1 MATLVLSSVGG
12 AIGNAIAPGFG
23 EVLGRAAGAVA
34 GGAID
39 QALFAPSEKPAAP
52 PNLSDLHV
60 QASTEGAAIN
70 RIYGTARVAGQIIWA
85 TKYRAHA
92 RSQGGSGKGGG
103 RRQSPQ
109 ETYYTIS
116 FAVALCEGEIGGVGR
131 IWADGEPLE
140 ASAVSYRLH
149 KGGQDQNPDSVIEA
163 EEGAGQAP
171 AYRGTAYIVFEDM
184 DVSPYGNRIPQLSF
198 EVSRPLSDTFRRVK
212 AVTVIPGSTEF
223 GYHSKTIWRN
233 AGYGETISENAHN
246 AEGVADWSVA
256 INQLQDQCE
265 NCESVALVVSWFG
278 SDLRCGVCEIKP
290 GVEIRDKATGPE
302 LWNVAGL
309 QRHNAHLVSRH
320 DGRPAYGGTPSD
332 LSVIAAIK
340 DLKRRGLKILFYP
353 FILMDIP
360 AGNSLPNPY
369 GGASQPAHP
378 WRGRI
383 TCHPAPGETGSPDKS
398 QAVQNQ
404 INHFFGSASNSHFRI
419 ENGAVVYRG
428 SAEWGLRRMILHCA
442 HLCKAAGGVDAFLI
456 GSELK
461 SLTSLRGSADAYPAV
476 QAMRSLAQQAK
487 AALPSAKI
495 SYAADWSEY
504 AGHRPSDGTGDV
516 FFHLDPLWASASVDF
531 VGIDYYMPLAD
542 WRDGDSHKDAAAAK
556 TIHDPNYL
564 RRNIA
569 AAEFYDWHY
578 ASQSDRETQTR
589 TPIRDTAHNEH
600 WVFRAKDIASW
611 WKERHHNRPRG
622 VRASRSTAWR
632 PGMKPVWLTEMGC
645 PAIDKGANQPNVFSD
660 QKSSESALP
669 HFSSGAPDDA
679 MQRAYL
685 EAILSAFD
693 PSDPAHRENVNPKIA
708 ATNKRML
715 HPDNIYVW
723 TWDARPY
730 PHFPQNLDVWADGV
744 NWRRGHWITGRSATS
759 SLAEAVAHIFRQS
772 GVANANTASLSGI
785 LQGFVLDRVMSAR
798 DAMEALMRIFF
809 FDAVEKDGI
818 ISCHHRGEKPLR
830 AIDAERIAVSSSQTD
845 APAFQ
850 IARRQETDLPLSAKL
865 IYIDPQSDYRQAV
878 AEARRLT
885 TPSRYTAVARMPI
898 VSDQGQMLSAARRWL
913 FETWAARERVS
924 FRLPP
929 SQMDLEPGD
938 IIRLNLKDRRMT
950 LRIAEIRDAGAIELE
965 ALSYET
971 ALAKPAANGEAAEA
985 RQYAPAQAALY
996 APPIVHLLDLPL
1008 LRGNENADAPFVA
1021 IASEP
1026 WPGVMTV
1033 HQSSSED
1040 HGFSPNI
1047 GVSRPATIGV
1057 GETGLA
1063 AGKPYRWNRGAS
1075 FRVRLAS
1082 GELASRPESDVLN
1095 GENAAALRH
1104 ADGAWEIVQFQKA
1117 RLVSANLYEISN
1129 LLRGQRGT
1137 ENLAAKSLPRGAAF
1151 VLLSR
1156 DLPQAALSPS
1166 DRGRQ
1171 LFYRIAPS
1179 RKPPQ
1184 DPSAAALAFTF
1195 QSAAQK
1201 PLPPVHAKAS
1211 RLPNGGVRVQ
1221 WLRQSRIRSD
1231 DWTVPDIPL
1240 GEESERYEV
1249 EILKDGAPVR
1259 LLRSAAPETLYS
1271 AAHQRADFG
1280 GTSPTSLALRIF
1292 QMSAAIG
1299 RGAPLEATLS
1309 L

>member
-1 MATLVLSSVGG
+1 M
-12 AIGNAIAPGFG
+12 PD
-23 EVLGRAAGAVA
+23 
-34 GGAID
+34 ID
-39 QALFAPSEKPAAP
+39 RQ
-52 PNLSDLHV
+52 
-60 QASTEGAAIN
+60 TE
-70 RIYGTARVAGQIIWA
+70 
-85 TKYRAHA
+85 
-92 RSQGGSGKGGG
+92 
-103 RRQSPQ
+103 
-109 ETYYTIS
+109 
-116 FAVALCEGEIGGVGR
+116 
-131 IWADGEPLE
+131 
-140 ASAVSYRLH
+140 
-149 KGGQDQNPDSVIEA
+149 
-163 EEGAGQAP
+163 
-171 AYRGTAYIVFEDM
+171 RGTSSFIWIRSGLRQAWILSALTITCP
-184 DVSPYGNRIPQLSF
+184 SPI
-198 EVSRPLSDTFRRVK
+198 
-212 AVTVIPGSTEF
+212 
-223 GYHSKTIWRN
+223 
-233 AGYGETISENAHN
+233 GET
-246 AEGVADWSVA
+246 
-256 INQLQDQCE
+256 
-265 NCESVALVVSWFG
+265 
-278 SDLRCGVCEIKP
+278 
-290 GVEIRDKATGPE
+290 
-302 LWNVAGL
+302 
-309 QRHNAHLVSRH
+309 
-320 DGRPAYGGTPSD
+320 
-332 LSVIAAIK
+332 
-340 DLKRRGLKILFYP
+340 
-353 FILMDIP
+353 
-360 AGNSLPNPY
+360 
-369 GGASQPAHP
+369 
-378 WRGRI
+378 
-383 TCHPAPGETGSPDKS
+383 
-398 QAVQNQ
+398 
-404 INHFFGSASNSHFRI
+404 
-419 ENGAVVYRG
+419 
-428 SAEWGLRRMILHCA
+428 
-442 HLCKAAGGVDAFLI
+442 
-456 GSELK
+456 
-461 SLTSLRGSADAYPAV
+461 
-476 QAMRSLAQQAK
+476 
-487 AALPSAKI
+487 
-495 SYAADWSEY
+495 
-504 AGHRPSDGTGDV
+504 
-516 FFHLDPLWASASVDF
+516 
-531 VGIDYYMPLAD
+531 
-542 WRDGDSHKDAAAAK
+542 GDSHKDAAAAK

-660 QKSSESALP
+660 QNP
-669 HFSSGAPDDA
+669 
-679 MQRAYL
+679 QRAPSPISRQARRMTPCSAPIWKRSSQPL
-685 EAILSAFD
+685 TLQTPPIAKTSILKSPPRIKECLIPTISMSGRGTPD
-693 PSDPAHRENVNPKIA
+693 PIPISRKILMFGRTA
-708 ATNKRML
+708 S
-715 HPDNIYVW
+715 IGG
-723 TWDARPY
+723 
-730 PHFPQNLDVWADGV
+730 ADIG
-744 NWRRGHWITGRSATS
+744 SQ
-759 SLAEAVAHIFRQS
+759 AEAPHPASPKRSPIFSRQS

-818 ISCHHRGEKPLR
+818 IACHHRGEKPLR

-1040 HGFSPNI
+1040 HGFSI
-1047 GVSRPATIGV
+1047 SASRGRRQSESAKRVSRRGSPIAGIAARPSESVWRAANSPPAPKAMSSMARTPPRCAML
-1057 GETGLA
+1057 TA
-1063 AGKPYRWNRGAS
+1063 RG
-1075 FRVRLAS
+1075 RLS
-1082 GELASRPESDVLN
+1082 NSK
-1095 GENAAALRH
+1095 
-1104 ADGAWEIVQFQKA
+1104 KA

-1137 ENLAAKSLPRGAAF
+1137 ENLAAKGLPRGAAF
-1151 VLLSR
+1151 VLLEPAICRRRRSR
-1156 DLPQAALSPS
+1156 PLTADANSSTASPLRANRLKTQAPPLCHS
-1166 DRGRQ
+1166 
-1171 LFYRIAPS
+1171 LFKAP
-1179 RKPPQ
+1179 RK
-1184 DPSAAALAFTF
+1184 
-1195 QSAAQK
+1195 K

-1249 EILKDGAPVR
+1249 EILKDGAPVSSSPKRRARNSLQRRPSARR
-1259 LLRSAAPETLYS
+1259 LRRDFADKPRPPNLSDERRHRTR
-1271 AAHQRADFG
+1271 RAFG
-1280 GTSPTSLALRIF
+1280 NHALALI
-1292 QMSAAIG
+1292 AI
-1299 RGAPLEATLS
+1299 S
-1309 L
+1309 